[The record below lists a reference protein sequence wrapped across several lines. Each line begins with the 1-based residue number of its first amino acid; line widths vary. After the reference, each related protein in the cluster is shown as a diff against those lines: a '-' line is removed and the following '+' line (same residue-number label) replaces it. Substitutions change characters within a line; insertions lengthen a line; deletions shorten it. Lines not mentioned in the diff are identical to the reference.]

1 VASTPTVNKKENVMD
16 INVVQYP
23 VGSQVVVTESAGDGW
38 ETWPVGTT
46 GTLREVESP
55 TYSGQAAYRVEVG
68 NESHWV
74 RRVVS
79 VANSED
85 EVWKRGFTQAAH
97 AYADRAGWSSEFD
110 DFMEQHGLPRRQ
122 RLRNYRVEID
132 VPVRFGLD
140 VEAVNMVA
148 AREQAL
154 AKVRDTAVS
163 ADEVDRFWV
172 RLPAH
177 VHSTREVGI

>member
-1 VASTPTVNKKENVMD
+1 MD

-23 VGSQVVVTESAGDGW
+23 VGSRVVVAESAGDDW
-38 ETWPVGTT
+38 DTWPVGTI
-46 GTLREVESP
+46 GTLRQVESP
-55 TYSGQAAYRVEVG
+55 TYSGQAAYRVEVD

-79 VANSED
+79 VASED
-85 EVWKRGFTQAAH
+85 EAWRRGFTQAAH

-110 DFMEQHGLPRRQ
+110 DFMEQHGLPRRP

-140 VEAVNMVA
+140 VEAA
-148 AREQAL
+148 DEEGAQEKAL
-154 AKVRDTAVS
+154 AKVRDITVS
-163 ADEVDRFWV
+163 ADELDRFWV

-177 VHSTREVGI
+177 VHSPREVGI